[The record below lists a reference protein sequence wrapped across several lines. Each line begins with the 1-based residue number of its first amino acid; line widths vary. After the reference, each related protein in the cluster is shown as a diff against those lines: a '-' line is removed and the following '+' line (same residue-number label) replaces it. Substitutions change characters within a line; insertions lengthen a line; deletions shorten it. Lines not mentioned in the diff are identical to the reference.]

1 MQLAKIGGNKKA
13 DFANGNKKKIM
24 QMAEIDGAN
33 KDDFANGS
41 E

>member
-1 MQLAKIGGNKKA
+1 MAEIGGNKK
-13 DFANGNKKKIM
+13 KII
-24 QMAEIDGAN
+24 QMAEIGGAN